1 MRRICFVLAVLLVL
15 TAALA
20 SAGRGKSGKDSL
32 VGTWE
37 YTSSEYGINAVY
49 VLKADGTGTYTL
61 KVGEAESNY
70 ELKYETKDGHLLVT
84 FVNDEIFTEED
95 VLDSE
100 YTLKDKNTLVIKDTS
115 GEEMT
120 FIRK

>member
-1 MRRICFVLAVLLVL
+1 MKNFRSVIAVLLVL
-15 TAALA
+15 AMALA
-20 SAGRGKSGKDSL
+20 AAGCGKKAESL

-37 YTSSEYGINAVY
+37 YTSEEMGMSAVY

-61 KVGEAESNY
+61 KVGEETVVY

-84 FVNDEIFTEED
+84 FVNNEIFTEED

-100 YTLKDKNTLVIKDTS
+100 YTLKDANTLVIKDTS
-115 GEEMT
+115 GMEME
-120 FIRK
+120 FLKK

>member
-20 SAGRGKSGKDSL
+20 SAGCGKSGKDSL

-70 ELKYETKDGHLLVT
+70 ELKYETKDGHRLVT

>member
-1 MRRICFVLAVLLVL
+1 MKKICFILAVLLVL
-15 TAALA
+15 VSALA
-20 SAGRGKSGKDSL
+20 SAGCEKSGKDPL

-49 VLKADGTGTYTL
+49 VLNADGTGTYTL
-61 KVGEAESNY
+61 KVGEEESKY
-70 ELKYETKDGHLLVT
+70 ELKYEAKDGHLLVT
-84 FVNDEIFTEED
+84 FVNNEIFTEED

-100 YTLKDKNTLVIKDTS
+100 YTLKDKNTLIIKDTL
-115 GEEMT
+115 GEEME

>member
-1 MRRICFVLAVLLVL
+1 MKIFRSVLALLLVL
-15 TAALA
+15 ATLLAA
-20 SAGRGKSGKDSL
+20 AGCGKKAESL

-37 YTSSEYGINAVY
+37 YASEEMGMSAVY

-61 KVGEAESNY
+61 KVGEEEVVY

-84 FVNDEIFTEED
+84 FVNNEIFTEED

-100 YTLKDKNTLVIKDTS
+100 YALKDANTLVIKDTS
-115 GEEMT
+115 GMEME
-120 FIRK
+120 FLRK